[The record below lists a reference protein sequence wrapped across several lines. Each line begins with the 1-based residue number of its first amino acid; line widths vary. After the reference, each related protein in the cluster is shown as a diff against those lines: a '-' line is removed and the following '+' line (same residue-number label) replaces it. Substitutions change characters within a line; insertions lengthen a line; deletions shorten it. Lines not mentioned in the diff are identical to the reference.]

1 MLGNSFSK
9 LQGTNTLQS
18 TSWNIKYRK
27 SELSKKPV
35 ASWIGQNLGEHQMIN
50 KKIPDRR
57 ITRTRKSLQDAL
69 AELIL
74 EKGFHNITVQDVL
87 DRANVGRST
96 FYYHFQNIDDMLLS
110 QFDDVR
116 MQFGKFVETEGIV
129 AENS

>member
-50 KKIPDRR
+50 KKIQDRR
-57 ITRTRKSLQDAL
+57 ITRTRKSLQEAL

-74 EKGFHNITVQDVL
+74 EKGFHSITVQDVL
-87 DRANVGRST
+87 SRANVGRST
-96 FYYHFQNIDDMLLS
+96 RLLKKS
-110 QFDDVR
+110 
-116 MQFGKFVETEGIV
+116 KLVE
-129 AENS
+129 